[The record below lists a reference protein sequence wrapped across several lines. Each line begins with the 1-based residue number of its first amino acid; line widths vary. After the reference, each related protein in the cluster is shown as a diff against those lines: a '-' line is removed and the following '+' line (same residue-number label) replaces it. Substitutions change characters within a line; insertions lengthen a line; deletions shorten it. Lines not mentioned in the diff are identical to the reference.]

1 MKEKIIHAIKEFV
14 INDKE
19 NWFTETNDHFFD
31 EPFIQFA
38 SADNSLFFNYK
49 EIIGSEHLTPKEA
62 YEMVFGKNSFQNGT
76 VISVVLPINEKIRK
90 SNRKQ
95 KKWPSKEWVLART
108 FVQPSSNS
116 DGITKKVG
124 RFMESLLSSVG
135 HKAVSPWAAAW
146 FKTYTTPAGFSSI
159 WSERHIAYAAG
170 LGTFSL
176 NDGFITEKG
185 MAVRLI
191 SVVTDLTVEA
201 DKIKAKEYR
210 ENCLFCSKNK
220 CGVCIKRCPVNAI
233 TEKGHDK
240 IKCFQYVYGEDAMK
254 LAVSYGGDAKAGSGC
269 GLCQTGVPCEY
280 KNPNMNL
287 K

>member
-1 MKEKIIHAIKEFV
+1 MKEKIIRAIKEFV

-19 NWFTETNDHFFD
+19 NWFAETNDRFFD
-31 EPFIQFA
+31 EPLIQFA
-38 SADNSLFFNYK
+38 SADNSLFFKYK
-49 EIIGSEHLTPKEA
+49 EIIGTEHLTPKEA
-62 YEMVFGKNSFQNGT
+62 YEMAFEKDSFQNGT
-76 VISVVLPINEKIRK
+76 VISVVLPINKKIRE
-90 SNRKQ
+90 SNRNQ
-95 KKWPSKEWVLART
+95 KNWPSKEWVLTRT
-108 FVQPSSNS
+108 FSE
-116 DGITKKVG
+116 GIIKKVG
-124 RFMESLLSSVG
+124 LFMESLLSDFG
-135 HKAVSPWAAAW
+135 HKAVSPYMADW
-146 FKTYTTPAGFSSI
+146 FKIHRTPAGPISI

-220 CGVCIKRCPVNAI
+220 CGACIKRCPVNAI

-240 IKCFQYVYGEDAMK
+240 IKCFQYVYGEDSSK
-254 LAVSYGGDAKAGSGC
+254 FAVSYGGDAKAGSGC
-269 GLCQTGVPCEY
+269 GLCQTGVPCED

-287 K
+287 E